1 MDNCT
6 GKDLISW
13 DICCDKLS
21 CRFFNLQYF
30 NSKLWNDLVV
40 YIANLIL
47 PHGELRSDEVASDE
61 EAVAEHLENA
71 GQRRQ
76 GRLLLIAAQL
86 FLQ

>member
-1 MDNCT
+1 MKKHLSSLLSKQIFN
-6 GKDLISW
+6 LISL
-13 DICCDKLS
+13 KV
-21 CRFFNLQYF
+21 
-30 NSKLWNDLVV
+30 WNDLVV

-47 PHGELRSDEVASDE
+47 PHGELGSDEVASDE

-71 GQRRQ
+71 WQRRQ